1 MNRREFLRRLALI
14 GIGAAVFP
22 FFPAAAEASWYI
34 PSALPGVA
42 VRQTHLSFGALE
54 NRFVTDCIV
63 VHHIGMAT
71 NDDVSAETVHQW
83 HLNNGWSGIGYHFL
97 IRKDGTIEQG
107 RPLGTVGA
115 HVYGENRHTVGI
127 NLAGNFEM
135 GTPTEAQESS
145 AARLIAALC
154 TVYQLDPLWQ
164 GTVKGHRDLNA
175 TACPGRYLYADLPD
189 IVEQARIYYG
199 SEEMQAERQRI
210 AQHEREEED
219 LRRERLRAQI
229 EEVQRKNGMAR
240 PSHPAPSTPNPP
252 VQPPPKK
259 AELRPNKRPDLPKP
273 PPQPRPEQRRIA
285 T

>member
-1 MNRREFLRRLALI
+1 MNRREFLRRLALV

-34 PSALPGVA
+34 PSTLPGVA
-42 VRQTHLSFGALE
+42 VRPTYLTFGTLE

-63 VHHIGMAT
+63 VHHIGMAN

-83 HLNNGWSGIGYHFL
+83 HLNQGWAGIGYHFL
-97 IRKDGTIEQG
+97 IRKDGTVEQG

-135 GTPTEAQESS
+135 GVPTEAQKNS

-154 TVYQLDPLWQ
+154 TVYQLDPMWQ

-189 IVEQARIYYG
+189 IVQQARIYYS
-199 SEEMQAERQRI
+199 SEEMQTERLRLV
-210 AQHEREEED
+210 QHEHEEEER
-219 LRRERLRAQI
+219 RREQLRAQI
-229 EEVQRKNGMAR
+229 EEAQHRNGMAR
-240 PSHPAPSTPNPP
+240 PNHPAPSSPNPP
-252 VQPPPKK
+252 VQPAPEKP
-259 AELRPNKRPDLPKP
+259 EITPNR
-273 PPQPRPEQRRIA
+273 RPELPMPSRKPAQRRIA